1 MHGVLVVDKPSG
13 PTSHDVVARARRLY
27 GTREVG
33 HAGTLDPMASGVLV
47 LMFGQACKLSA
58 YLTALAKRYR
68 AEVSFGSSTDSL
80 DATGQVTERREL
92 GPGWLD
98 PEHLERV
105 LSAERARELQ
115 VPPAVSAIHV
125 GGERAYRA
133 ARRGQSPSLP
143 ARPVRVQELRLLG
156 ATAERLS
163 LELEVSKGYYVRA
176 LARDLGDALGVPAH
190 LSALRRLASGAFTLA
205 DAVAWPREAAAPLM
219 PTAAAAR
226 RALPGAT
233 LTAEGVAR
241 ARTGRALEAS
251 HFTEGPSGEA
261 VAAWL
266 TEGGEL
272 VALGSE
278 TAPGVHRVLRGFQ
291 P

>member
-47 LMFGQACKLSA
+47 LMFGQACKLSG

-92 GPGWLD
+92 GPGWLEPD
-98 PEHLERV
+98 ALERA
-105 LSAERARELQ
+105 LSAERARDLQ
-115 VPPAVSAIHV
+115 VPPAVSAIQV

-133 ARRGQSPSLP
+133 ARRGQSLSLP
-143 ARPVRVQELRLLG
+143 ARPVRVAELTLHG
-156 ATAERLS
+156 ASDERLS

-205 DAVAWPREAAAPLM
+205 DAVAWPRDTAAPLM
-219 PTAAAAR
+219 PTATAAR
-226 RALPGAT
+226 RALPCAT
-233 LTAEGVAR
+233 LTGEGVAR
-241 ARTGRALEAS
+241 ARTGRALDAS
-251 HFTEGPSGEA
+251 HFTEVPAGEA
-261 VAAWL
+261 VTAWMS
-266 TEGGEL
+266 EAGEL

-278 TAPGVHRVLRGFQ
+278 TAPGEYRVLRGFQ
-291 P
+291 A